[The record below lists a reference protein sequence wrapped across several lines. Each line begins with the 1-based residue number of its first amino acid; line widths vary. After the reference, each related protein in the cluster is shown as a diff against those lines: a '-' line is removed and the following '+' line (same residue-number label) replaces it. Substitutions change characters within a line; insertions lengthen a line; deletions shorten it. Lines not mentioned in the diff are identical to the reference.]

1 MRVPAARNVFY
12 LLCNCTVDSPRAFS
26 VSNWSHAAVACTGG
40 IWAGGF
46 DPFLSN
52 RFSSWAERR
61 ASKANRRQSREREA
75 LSPRD
80 WYTWAR
86 TAIVRREATCWSVP
100 LAWKNGTLTFS
111 VDYKETGK
119 AMLHYPIITESQ
131 NCSQI
136 EMSKV
141 LSQWSWTEVNEF
153 GYLWWHSSVN
163 SLIIVIIL

>member
-1 MRVPAARNVFY
+1 MNYCGTQCFLFAVQLYSR
-12 LLCNCTVDSPRAFS
+12 LDSPRAFS

-61 ASKANRRQSREREA
+61 AFKANRRRGRQRQA
-75 LSPRD
+75 LSTRA
-80 WYTWAR
+80 WYTWAG

-100 LAWKNGTLTFS
+100 FAWKNGTLTFS

-119 AMLHYPIITESQ
+119 AMQHYLFITESQ

-136 EMSKV
+136 EMGRV
-141 LSQWSWTEVNEF
+141 LSQCAWTKLNKCL
-153 GYLWWHSSVN
+153 YLWWAAS
-163 SLIIVIIL
+163 VIIL